1 MTISLSESNFGP
13 PLDLV
18 AKTIVWLDPKSYEL
32 IGMKETV
39 INGPGDIYKIGQVIE
54 KERTV
59 GATKF
64 NNVSSRT
71 HAFMTIN
78 VYTLVAENMV
88 RVNKFKLLD
97 LAGSERVSQI
107 GAKVREDKQ

>member
-1 MTISLSESNFGP
+1 MTISVSESDFRDP
-13 PLDLV
+13 IDLQTK
-18 AKTIVWLDPKSYEL
+18 ALIWLDTVSNDL

-39 INGPGDIYKIGQVIE
+39 INGPEDIYKVGQIIE

-71 HAFMTIN
+71 HCLMWCKVYRIVGPDKIRIN
-78 VYTLVAENMV
+78 H
-88 RVNKFKLLD
+88 FKVLD
-97 LAGSERVSQI
+97 LAGSERVGQLEEFDN
-107 GAKVREDKQ
+107 ADFA

>member
-1 MTISLSESNFGP
+1 MTISLSESNFRH
-13 PLDLV
+13 PLDLQS
-18 AKTIVWLDPKSYEL
+18 KSLIWMDPYKSVL

-39 INGPGDIYKIGQVIE
+39 ITGPEDIYKLGTIVE

-71 HAFMTIN
+71 HAVIWIK
-78 VYTLVAENMV
+78 VYTMV
-88 RVNKFKLLD
+88 GPNKCRINHLKILD
-97 LAGSERVSQI
+97 CAGSERVS
-107 GAKVREDKQ
+107 